1 MGKATEKS
9 NEQFRYLKNRIKML
23 HEVASSMDEENSGAA
38 ELKHLAGMVKDLE
51 IKIERFRKDWEEDL
65 SS

>member
-23 HEVASSMDEENSGAA
+23 HEVASSMDEEVAGAA
-38 ELKHLAGMVKDLE
+38 ELDHLAGMIKDLE
-51 IKIERFRKDWEEDL
+51 MKIERFRKDWRD
-65 SS
+65 